1 MHPQPPPPPRTTGQ
15 VPVAPGPRTTGQVP
29 VAPGPRTTGQMPA
42 LPPAIGRVPVK
53 QVAIP
58 RADTGSFRELNPV
71 AEKLDFTGISTD
83 VGTEERTF
91 TRGERNEVVEMSGVL
106 ELPDERPHMAPGG
119 MDAWGPPSA
128 PNAARPILLDVT
140 PRGLCVATV
149 GGYCDEIIKRNSQIP
164 IEQTR
169 VFTTAHDN
177 QPSVEIRV
185 GQGES
190 KKFAENT
197 LLGQLVLEGL
207 EPRARGAQKIAVTF
221 EIDTDGILQVRAVDE
236 ATRKAQSARIEL
248 LGVADAA
255 DVDAAKQRLQG
266 LRR

>member
-1 MHPQPPPPPRTTGQ
+1 
-15 VPVAPGPRTTGQVP
+15 
-29 VAPGPRTTGQMPA
+29 MPA
-42 LPPAIGRVPVK
+42 LPPAIGRVPV
-53 QVAIP
+53 QRVAVS
-58 RADTGSFRELNPV
+58 TGSVPAFREVNPV
-71 AEKLDFTGISTD
+71 AEKLDFTGLSTD

-91 TRGERNEVVEMSGVL
+91 VRGGENDQVIEMSGVL
-106 ELPDERPHMAPGG
+106 ELPSQVTQLAQPGPP
-119 MDAWGPPSA
+119 AQEWGPPSA
-128 PNAARPILLDVT
+128 PNAPRPILLDVT

-149 GGYCDEIIKRNSQIP
+149 GGYCDEIIRRNSQIP

-190 KKFAENT
+190 KKFSDNT
-197 LLGQLVLEGL
+197 LLGTLVLEGL
-207 EPRARGAQKIAVTF
+207 EARTRGAQKIAVTF
-221 EIDTDGILQVRAVDE
+221 EIDTDGILQVRAVDQ
-236 ATRKAQSARIEL
+236 ATQKAQSARIEL
-248 LGVADAA
+248 LGVSDAA